1 MDQGYIRLEDFF
13 PELRVRFDR
22 PFVHIVPV
30 LHLKTVLAVD
40 VLHELPRIGA
50 FGIGVFPEFGWQS
63 MFCGGHWFFSLGLV
77 CVDSK
82 ASRSSVFG

>member
-22 PFVHIVPV
+22 PFVQIVPV

-40 VLHELPRIGA
+40 VLHELPSISAFRIRM
-50 FGIGVFPEFGWQS
+50 FPEFGWQS
-63 MFCGGHWFFSLGLV
+63 VFSGCHCSLV
-77 CVDSK
+77 
-82 ASRSSVFG
+82 